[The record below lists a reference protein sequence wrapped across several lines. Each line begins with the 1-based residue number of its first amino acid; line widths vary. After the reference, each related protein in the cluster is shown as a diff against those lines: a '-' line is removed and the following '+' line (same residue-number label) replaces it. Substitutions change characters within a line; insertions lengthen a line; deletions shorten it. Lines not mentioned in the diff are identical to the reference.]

1 MTVLGERTEPIMKD
15 STTDSRALA
24 PAEQAQ
30 LGKPPT
36 LADNGTQTIDINT
49 LVCERLTASGSF
61 DLRQERVDAFGK
73 LLQAL
78 SIPTVL
84 IAHPHKVEFANEAFS
99 TMFRGAQP
107 TRDANFLS
115 LFSDPSNRG
124 RLDSLLKDVFTRRQP
139 AVAEAKLRIHE
150 SGVWVRIHLRT
161 MRVAEDRIVL
171 AQIENLSAQKELQA
185 VQKYKSLVSIVPFGV
200 AEFRMRWGVDC
211 SLPCEQLL
219 DNVIHARLVDGNDE
233 FARSYKFESIRD
245 LAGMT
250 LGRLFP
256 VQSKRKAFCER
267 WIQEGFP
274 TRSFEAMESQLGGYT
289 KIFEFTFIVSVKGKE
304 LVGFWLL
311 KKDISEKRRTEQELR
326 KAQKLESLG
335 LLAGGLAH
343 DFNNLLT
350 AIVGNIELG
359 KQYSDHS
366 QKSLEKFEAA
376 TKAVWRAQDL
386 TRQLLTFSKGGDP
399 VKATASIKDLLNECA
414 AFALRGSNVRC
425 ELLLREEVWPVEV
438 DQGQIS
444 QVAHNLFINAIQ
456 AMPQGGVILVRAKN
470 LDIREERWPPLRAG
484 KYVKV
489 TIADQGVGIA
499 KEHLQRVFDP
509 YFTTK
514 DQGSG
519 LGLATCYSIIT
530 KHGGFITLKSK
541 PGVGTAVHFYL
552 PAGQS
557 AIVAAE
563 VRTSGRANIGKRIL
577 VMDDDKVIRNLAAEF
592 LTLGGCEVTVAKDG
606 REATMLYEQAMQQGS
621 KFDLVILDLTIPGGM
636 GGKETLVR
644 MLTLDP
650 KVRAIASSG
659 YSHDPI
665 MSDFRS
671 HGFVAVLPKPYD
683 GNQIQQVVDQTV
695 VTSRE
700 TE

>member
-15 STTDSRALA
+15 STTDGRALA

-49 LVCERLTASGSF
+49 LVSERLTVSGSF

-99 TMFRGAQP
+99 SMFRGSQP

-115 LFSDPSNRG
+115 LFSDPSNRS

-139 AVAEAKLRIHE
+139 AVTEAKLRIHE

-161 MRVAEDRIVL
+161 IRLDEDRMVL
-171 AQIENLSAQKELQA
+171 AQIENLSAEKELQA
-185 VQKYKSLVSIVPFGV
+185 VQKYKSLVRIVPFGV
-200 AEFRMRWGVDC
+200 AEFGMRWGVES

-219 DNVIHARLVDGNDE
+219 DGATHARLIDGNDE

-245 LAGMT
+245 LVGMT

-256 VQSKRKAFCER
+256 VEGERKAFCER
-267 WIQEGFP
+267 WIREGFP
-274 TRSFEAMESQLGGYT
+274 IRSFEAVERPSGGST
-289 KIFEFTFIVSVKGKE
+289 RIFEYTLIVRMKGKVVIG
-304 LVGFWLL
+304 LWLL
-311 KKDISEKRRTEQELR
+311 KKDTSEKRRMEQELR

-350 AIVGNIELG
+350 AIVGNIDLG
-359 KQYSDHS
+359 KQYSS
-366 QKSLEKFEAA
+366 LNQKSLEKLDAA
-376 TKAVWRAQDL
+376 TKAVRRAQDI
-386 TRQLLTFSKGGDP
+386 TRQLLTFSQGGEP
-399 VKATASIKDLLNECA
+399 VKSAASIRDLLKECA
-414 AFALRGSNVRC
+414 DFALRGSNVRC
-425 ELLLREEVWPVEV
+425 ELLMREEVWPVEV
-438 DQGQIS
+438 DSGQIS
-444 QVAHNLFINAIQ
+444 QVVHNLLINAIQ
-456 AMPQGGVILVRAKN
+456 AMPQGGVVLVRAKN
-470 LDIREERWPPLRAG
+470 LEIGKESRPPLTAG

-489 TIADQGVGIA
+489 TIADQGLGIA
-499 KEHLQRVFDP
+499 KENLPRVFDP

-514 DQGSG
+514 DHGSG
-519 LGLATCYSIIT
+519 LGLATCYSIVR

-552 PAGQS
+552 PASQTIS
-557 AIVAAE
+557 VTTE
-563 VRTSGRANIGKRIL
+563 VRKPGRMSIRKRIL
-577 VMDDDKVIRNLAAEF
+577 VMDDEEVIRNLAAEF
-592 LTLGGCEVTVAKDG
+592 LILYGCEVTVAKDG
-606 REATMLYEQAMQQGS
+606 RGAITLYAQAMEQGE
-621 KFDLVILDLTIPGGM
+621 KFDVVILDLTIPGGM
-636 GGKETLVR
+636 GGKETLDR
-644 MLTLDP
+644 LLTLDP
-650 KVRAIASSG
+650 KVTAIASSG

-665 MSDFRS
+665 MSDFRG

-683 GNQIQQVVDQTV
+683 GNQIQQVVNQV
-695 VTSRE
+695 IMASSRAE
-700 TE
+700 